1 LKPGEAWWWGY
12 GASIANIT
20 SVINGE
26 AWADFKADGT
36 EKRLVSL
43 KRHTKDNWT
52 FLMVPRNGVGW
63 WWYPKISFDDLLA
76 NAKTHNARIID
87 LEEWGMKDD
96 NGGSMEFS
104 AVLVQNA

>member
-1 LKPGEAWWWGY
+1 
-12 GASIANIT
+12 
-20 SVINGE
+20 
-26 AWADFKADGT
+26 
-36 EKRLVSL
+36 
-43 KRHTKDNWT
+43 
-52 FLMVPRNGVGW
+52 MVPRNGVGW